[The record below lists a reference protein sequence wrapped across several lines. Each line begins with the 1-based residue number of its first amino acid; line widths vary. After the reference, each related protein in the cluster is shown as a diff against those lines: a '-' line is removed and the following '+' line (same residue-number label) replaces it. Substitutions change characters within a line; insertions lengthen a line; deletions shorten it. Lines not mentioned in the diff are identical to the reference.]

1 MKIKTITTTTE
12 IECNAEELRQ
22 SNSVSDSILGA
33 LRRAFNGPLPS
44 TAYTAP
50 KESDEE
56 EENDEEE
63 DEEEE

>member
-22 SNSVSDSILGA
+22 SNSISDSILGA

-44 TAYTAP
+44 TAYTEP
-50 KESDEE
+50 EESDEE
-56 EENDEEE
+56 EES
-63 DEEEE
+63 EEEE

>member
-1 MKIKTITTTTE
+1 MKIKTTTTTTTE

-44 TAYTAP
+44 TAYTKP
-50 KESDEE
+50 EESNEE
-56 EENDEEE
+56 EES
-63 DEEEE
+63 EEEE